1 MQTTSNIPQSA
12 AAGTTVA
19 ASVRRALPAVL
30 AVALTVAALGGWY
43 AIIGFGLSS
52 LR

>member
-1 MQTTSNIPQSA
+1 MQTTSNIPQA

-19 ASVRRALPAVL
+19 AFTRRALPAVL
-30 AVALTVAALGGWY
+30 MAALVVAALGGWY
-43 AIIGFGLSS
+43 AVIAVGLSS

>member
-1 MQTTSNIPQSA
+1 MQTTSNISQSA

-19 ASVRRALPAVL
+19 ASVRRVLPAAL
-30 AVALTVAALGGWY
+30 AVALTVASLGGWY
-43 AIIGFGLSS
+43 AIIGVGLSA

>member
-1 MQTTSNIPQSA
+1 MQTTSDIHSTT

-19 ASVRRALPAVL
+19 ASLRRALRAVL
-30 AVALTVAALGGWY
+30 VAALIVAALGGWY
-43 AIIGFGLSS
+43 AIIGVGIGS